1 MLKALII
8 QSLDP
13 HLGRVDISTLSDQ
26 TLMEVVVEC
35 VNDEA
40 KKDYQDENEM
50 FLEVCE
56 WVAIGCDDD
65 GRVVVFHSIKQLGG
79 VLQLSFLPP
88 KLINFCA
95 EMSDS
100 SGTLDTSALPASLD
114 VFSIWG
120 NNFDGTIDFTALPP
134 KIECFNVSTN
144 VFTGSAVLDSL
155 PDTLED
161 LHLGLNKFSGTLC
174 LTKLPRGLRTL
185 GVSRN
190 SLTGKFHLENG
201 HDDITVYASH
211 NSFAPVAVIQKSV
224 YSVELRECG
233 VETVLNDDGETH
245 NEIGKRI
252 SYEN

>member
-26 TLMEVVVEC
+26 TLMEMVAEC

-56 WVAIGCDDD
+56 WPAIECDDD
-65 GRVVVFHSIKQLGG
+65 GRVVGFHTMPQLGG

-88 KLINFCA
+88 KLIDLSV

-114 VFSIWG
+114 VFSICD

-134 KIECFNVSTN
+134 KIESFNVSTN

-155 PDTLED
+155 PDTLET
-161 LHLGLNKFSGTLC
+161 LHLDLNKFSGTLC

-190 SLTGKFHLENG
+190 SFTGKFHLENG
-201 HDDITVYASH
+201 HDNITVYASH
-211 NSFAPVAVIQKSV
+211 NSFASVAVVQKIIYFVHLAKS
-224 YSVELRECG
+224 G
-233 VETVLNDDGETH
+233 VETVLGEDGEKH
-245 NEIGKRI
+245 KEIGKSI
-252 SYEN
+252 SYWS